1 MDLLPILFPQ
11 VRAQVL
17 RLLFADASAELHLR
31 ELTRR
36 SGLALGTI
44 QTELAKLSDA
54 QLVVS
59 ERDGNRLYYRANAAH
74 PLFPTL
80 QQLVRQTSATG
91 AKDRIAARATSA
103 TPLKSTADRPA
114 RPTNVPPV
122 TLSPV
127 TCVLPPSSVVRPPA
141 QNPEPGTP
149 NRPAQPATLTLNEF
163 D

>member
-1 MDLLPILFPQ
+1 MDLLSILFPQ

-44 QTELAKLSDA
+44 QTELAKLAAA

-59 ERDGNRLYYRANAAH
+59 ERDGNRRYYRANAAH

-80 QQLVRQTSATG
+80 RQLVRQTTPGTDTRQPSA
-91 AKDRIAARATSA
+91 APAPSA
-103 TPLKSTADRPA
+103 TPAANHRPPFTDHRQPATANRPRSTADRP
-114 RPTNVPPV
+114 PSTVPP
-122 TLSPV
+122 
-127 TCVLPPSSVVRPPA
+127 
-141 QNPEPGTP
+141 
-149 NRPAQPATLTLNEF
+149 TLTLNEF